1 MIRTRQ
7 RNQSRLGTAS
17 VELALLSPILV
28 SLLLGIWEVGRLV
41 EVQQIVSNS
50 AREGAR
56 QASTGLKTTAQCQT
70 AVTDYLTNAGLS
82 TTGVNVTVTNITHGG
97 DVINALQLDH
107 LQCTVSFPFNNAK
120 WMAIDW
126 FVPNGTSMTAAA
138 DWYSMK
144 DVPLT
149 VNQTIPS
156 AP

>member
-1 MIRTRQ
+1 M
-7 RNQSRLGTAS
+7 
-17 VELALLSPILV
+17 LSPILV

-41 EVQQIVSNS
+41 EVQQIVANS

-56 QASTGLKTTAQCQT
+56 QASTGLKTSTQCQT

-82 TTGVNVTVTNITHGG
+82 TSGVTVTVTNVTHGG
-97 DVINALQLDH
+97 DVINAVQLDH

-126 FVPNGTSMTAAA
+126 FVPNGTNMTAAA